1 MAEWHKFIEEIPCI
15 LKITNEITEEVEFIC
30 RHWQN
35 RYFIWI
41 RGPSLLQ
48 ISDASSSRLQME
60 ITINAKS
67 YEYLLLD
74 FSINADGSNE
84 AAEILCEAPG
94 RGTSEFDECPK
105 RTCRAN
111 VDCWVAYGKPQQCV
125 CDPHFCGLV
134 CLPVGSRCSPPNKPE
149 NGNILL
155 RDTRVGATVD
165 YTCDAG
171 FTVMGPR
178 KRHCLAT
185 RSWSGPEPVC
195 TNQTDHCFSPPYIQ
209 NAMVIEGHW
218 LEAKISRDRADY
230 RSGESITMTCRPGFV
245 DAKRKY
251 STIVCVGNQWKYEK
265 LDCHRVSCPE
275 IDGPENG
282 RTLYTSDM
290 RYQGTAVQFCND
302 GFTIH
307 CPGETV
313 KTEPTSSRSCSRVCQ
328 ADGTWS
334 GKSAKCIAVTCPKLQ
349 QPENG
354 FISGYQT
361 KVNSVVAFEC
371 AEGFE
376 LKGSSFRKCQLNG
389 EWNGEPAQCQVRDCG
404 SPPEISNAVVKFSST
419 SYGSKAYFSCEAGT
433 KSSVSTSELICG
445 RIGNKTSWLP
455 FPYPA
460 CYKHCSVPDIVSA
473 NISLLNMNGKP
484 DGDIVAEET
493 LLEHGVTIA
502 VCCHSGFSLSKGKI
516 RLDQGAFTTTTCEN
530 GKWSHEVEC
539 QPAQCTTRPPNIPNA
554 LARFYGLHH
563 GSVVRYQCFPGY
575 ELDTNRTEAAL
586 REAASTGGLANTWP
600 LAHDRYSV
608 RCEYG
613 VWKGELPACVQ
624 VRCSRPPVP
633 VGMEIYL
640 VGARGRWPF
649 DSKQILPTH
658 GAVVEYSCLKDD
670 HRIEGPKYTF
680 CIDGSWSP
688 DETPICTKITHDIIP
703 LSWLFYKP

>member
-1 MAEWHKFIEEIPCI
+1 M
-15 LKITNEITEEVEFIC
+15 
-30 RHWQN
+30 
-35 RYFIWI
+35 
-41 RGPSLLQ
+41 
-48 ISDASSSRLQME
+48 SSSRCWTE
-60 ITINAKS
+60 VHKSNTSNATDSKS
-67 YEYLLLD
+67 SGCLLFTFLACAAAGLVD
-74 FSINADGSNE
+74 HGNSVKIRICNETAGAIERSTRSSTDGSNS
-84 AAEILCEAPG
+84 ATEIVCEAPG
-94 RGTSEFDECPK
+94 RGTSEFADCPK

-134 CLPVGSRCSPPNKPE
+134 CLPVGSQCSIPNKPE
-149 NGNILL
+149 NGNVFL
-155 RDTRVGATVD
+155 RDTRVGATAD

-185 RSWSGPEPVC
+185 LKWSGPEPVC
-195 TNQTDHCFSPPYIQ
+195 TNQTDYCFSPPYMQ

-218 LEAKISRDRADY
+218 LEDKISKDRTDY

-245 DAKRKY
+245 DARRKY
-251 STIVCVGNQWKYEK
+251 STVVCVGNQWKYEK
-265 LDCHRVSCPE
+265 LDCHRISCPE

-302 GFTIH
+302 GYAIH
-307 CPGETV
+307 CPDDTV
-313 KTEPTSSRSCSRVCQ
+313 NTESTSSKSCSRVCQ

-334 GKSAKCIAVTCPKLQ
+334 GKSAECIAVTCPKLQ

-361 KVNSVVAFEC
+361 NVNSVVAFEC

-389 EWNGEPAQCQVRDCG
+389 EWDGEPAQCQD
-404 SPPEISNAVVKFSST
+404 
-419 SYGSKAYFSCEAGT
+419 
-433 KSSVSTSELICG
+433 
-445 RIGNKTSWLP
+445 
-455 FPYPA
+455 
-460 CYKHCSVPDIVSA
+460 SA
-473 NISLLNMNGKP
+473 NISLLNTDGKP
-484 DGDIVAEET
+484 DGDGVAKAT

-502 VCCHSGFSLSKGKI
+502 VSCHLGFSLFNGKI
-516 RLDQGAFTTTTCEN
+516 RLNQGAFTTMTCED
-530 GKWSHEVEC
+530 GKWSREVEC
-539 QPAQCTTRPPNIPNA
+539 QPARCTTRPPNIPNA

-575 ELDTNRTEAAL
+575 ELNTNQTETAL
-586 REAASTGGLANTWP
+586 RKTASAGGLASTWP

-608 RCEYG
+608 KCEYG

-624 VRCSRPPVP
+624 VHCSQPPVP
-633 VGMEIYL
+633 EGMEIYL
-640 VGARGRWPF
+640 VSARGRWPF

-658 GAVVEYSCLKDD
+658 GAVVEYSCLEDD
-670 HRIEGPKYTF
+670 HRIEGPRYTF
-680 CIDGSWSP
+680 CIDGDWSP
-688 DETPICTKITHDIIP
+688 DEKPICTKITHDIIP
-703 LSWLFYKP
+703 PSWLFYKP